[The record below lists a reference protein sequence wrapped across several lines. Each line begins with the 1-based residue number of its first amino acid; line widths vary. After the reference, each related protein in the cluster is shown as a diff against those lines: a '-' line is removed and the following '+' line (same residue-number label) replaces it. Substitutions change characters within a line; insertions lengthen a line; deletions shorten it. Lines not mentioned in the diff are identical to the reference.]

1 MSYNIF
7 SLLRVI
13 LMIFYMDSTDKLV
26 IRLTKVQIF
35 IKTIPFN
42 Q

>member
-1 MSYNIF
+1 MSYNII

-13 LMIFYMDSTDKLV
+13 LMIFYMNSTDKLV

>member
-13 LMIFYMDSTDKLV
+13 LMIFYMNSTDKLV

>member
-13 LMIFYMDSTDKLV
+13 LMIFYMNSTDKLV

-35 IKTIPFN
+35 IKTTPFN

>member
-13 LMIFYMDSTDKLV
+13 LLNIYMNSTDKLV

>member
-13 LMIFYMDSTDKLV
+13 LMIFYMNNTDKLV

>member
-13 LMIFYMDSTDKLV
+13 LMIFYMNSTDKSV

-35 IKTIPFN
+35 IKTNPFN

>member
-13 LMIFYMDSTDKLV
+13 LMIFYMNSTNKLV